1 MKHYEVEHHGLTYT
15 VQLHPDTAETI
26 GAEPVVKDKAPTQ
39 KKKVSRG
46 TRNSV
51 SCGTRNNVSRG
62 TRNNVS
68 RETPSEPDTPG
79 SEVETEE

>member
-1 MKHYEVEHHGLTYT
+1 MKHYKVEHHGLEYH
-15 VQLHPDTAETI
+15 VQLHPDTAENI
-26 GAEPVVKDKAPTQ
+26 GAEPVVNDKAPSQ

-46 TRNSV
+46 TRK
-51 SCGTRNNVSRG
+51 
-62 TRNNVS
+62 NVS

>member
-1 MKHYEVEHHGLTYT
+1 MKHYKVEHHGLEYH

-26 GAEPVVKDKAPTQ
+26 GAEPVAKDKAPTQ

-46 TRNSV
+46 TKK
-51 SCGTRNNVSRG
+51 
-62 TRNNVS
+62 NVS

>member
-26 GAEPVVKDKAPTQ
+26 GAEPVAKDKAPTQ

-46 TRNSV
+46 TKK
-51 SCGTRNNVSRG
+51 
-62 TRNNVS
+62 NVS
-68 RETPSEPDTPG
+68 RETPSEPDTHG

>member
-26 GAEPVVKDKAPTQ
+26 GAEPVAKDKAPTQ

-46 TRNSV
+46 TKK
-51 SCGTRNNVSRG
+51 NVSRE
-62 TRNNVS
+62 TKKNVS

>member
-26 GAEPVVKDKAPTQ
+26 GAEPVAKDEAPTQ
-39 KKKVSRG
+39 KK
-46 TRNSV
+46 
-51 SCGTRNNVSRG
+51 
-62 TRNNVS
+62 NVS

>member
-15 VQLHPDTAETI
+15 VQLRPDTAEAI
-26 GAEPVVKDKAPTQ
+26 GAEPVIKDKAPNQ

-46 TRNSV
+46 ARK
-51 SCGTRNNVSRG
+51 
-62 TRNNVS
+62 NVS
-68 RETPSEPDTPG
+68 RETPSEPDTTG

>member
-1 MKHYEVEHHGLTYT
+1 MKHYKVEHHGLEYH
-15 VQLHPDTAETI
+15 VQLRPDTAEAI

-39 KKKVSRG
+39 KKKVSRR
-46 TRNSV
+46 TSK
-51 SCGTRNNVSRG
+51 
-62 TRNNVS
+62 NVS

>member
-1 MKHYEVEHHGLTYT
+1 MKHYEVEHHGLSYT
-15 VQLHPDTAETI
+15 VQLHPDTAEAI

-46 TRNSV
+46 TRK
-51 SCGTRNNVSRG
+51 
-62 TRNNVS
+62 NVS
-68 RETPSEPDTPG
+68 RETPSEPDTTG

>member
-15 VQLHPDTAETI
+15 VQLHPDTAE
-26 GAEPVVKDKAPTQ
+26 PVVKDKAPTQ

-46 TRNSV
+46 TRN
-51 SCGTRNNVSRG
+51 NVSRG

-68 RETPSEPDTPG
+68 HETPSEPDTPG

>member
-15 VQLHPDTAETI
+15 VQLRPDTAETI

-46 TRNSV
+46 TRK
-51 SCGTRNNVSRG
+51 
-62 TRNNVS
+62 NVS
-68 RETPSEPDTPG
+68 RETPSEPDTTG

>member
-46 TRNSV
+46 TRK
-51 SCGTRNNVSRG
+51 
-62 TRNNVS
+62 NVS
-68 RETPSEPDTPG
+68 RETPSEPDTAG

>member
-46 TRNSV
+46 AKK
-51 SCGTRNNVSRG
+51 
-62 TRNNVS
+62 NVS

-79 SEVETEE
+79 SGVETEE